1 MAVKKIATIQ
11 RWLGLSTD
19 TKPTAPDV
27 GSTFIET
34 DTGIDWIYNG
44 YAWVPD
50 SVTLDGVTVNY
61 NQISLNQAAADYSV
75 MTATAQD
82 LFIDAV
88 VIHVPDDLSAVAV
101 FTGISV
107 ATDDVAPIEIMS
119 AAAGAKANL
128 TGNFFHVYRGP
139 VVTAATKILEL
150 TISGATAGAGI
161 VADVTVYWR
170 PLVAGGYYLNA

>member
-19 TKPTAPDV
+19 TKPTVGAV
-27 GSTFIET
+27 GSTYFET
-34 DTGIDWIYNG
+34 DTGVMYIYNN
-44 YAWVPD
+44 YAWIPY
-50 SVTLDGVTVNY
+50 SVLPETTINY
-61 NQISLNQAAADYSV
+61 NQIDLNQAAAAYSV
-75 MTATAQD
+75 MTATAQN

-139 VVTAATKILEL
+139 AVTAATKILEL
-150 TISGATAGAGI
+150 TILGATAGAGKI
-161 VADVTVYWR
+161 ADVTVYWR

>member
-19 TKPTAPDV
+19 TKPTVGAV
-27 GSTFIET
+27 GSTFFET
-34 DTGIDWIYNG
+34 DTGIRYIYNN
-44 YAWVPD
+44 YAWIPA
-50 SVTLDGVTVNY
+50 SVLPETTINY
-61 NQISLNQAAADYSV
+61 NQVDLNQAAAAYSV
-75 MTATAQD
+75 MTATTQD

-139 VVTAATKILEL
+139 AVTAATKILEL
-150 TISGATAGAGI
+150 TILGATAGAGKI
-161 VADVTVYWR
+161 ADITVYWR

>member
-19 TKPTAPDV
+19 TKPTTPAV

-34 DTGIDWIYNG
+34 DTGFRWIYNN
-44 YAWVPD
+44 YAWIPE

-61 NQISLNQAAADYSV
+61 NQIDLNQAAAAYDV
-75 MTATAQD
+75 MTATTQS

-107 ATDDVAPIEIMS
+107 ATDDVAPIEILS

-128 TGNFFHVYRGP
+128 TGNFYHVYRGP
-139 VVTAATKILEL
+139 AVTAATKILEL
-150 TISGATAGAGI
+150 TISGATAGAGKI
-161 VADVTVYWR
+161 ADVTVYWR